1 MGGRKQKIR
10 EPQSGI
16 YIIGEGITEQ
26 FYFAHL
32 KRILGFHCII
42 KPRFFGNTSISEMRK
57 KIEEL
62 IQGDVFVI
70 CIFDTDVSSHN
81 DVEKRKLEQLQNK
94 YKNNRNLLFCDS
106 FPSIEF
112 WFLLH
117 YIDTNRH
124 FSNAAEAEKALKK
137 YLLEY
142 EKTKEFLEKEKWVRD
157 LCENGKL
164 ELAINRAKR
173 CLKDEGSYSNVYEAF
188 EYLSKSM

>member
-10 EPQSGI
+10 EPKSGI

-32 KRILGFHCII
+32 KRIFGFHCII

-62 IQGDVFVI
+62 LQGDVFVI

-124 FSNAAEAEKALKK
+124 FGNAEEAEKTLKK

-142 EKTKEFLEKEKWVRD
+142 EKSKEFLEKEKWVRD

-188 EYLSKSM
+188 EHLSKSM